1 MNAACKKL
9 RQSKSSVSCCYYQ
22 NVGDLLTPNNFGW
35 DKAQDIE
42 NLHELGQKHKV
53 CPYFLQR
60 NRTEFAD
67 LILMP
72 YNYLFDEK
80 LRTNFKVRFEDA
92 VVIMDEAHN
101 VVKIA
106 EDVASFDLS
115 LAALL

>member
-1 MNAACKKL
+1 
-9 RQSKSSVSCCYYQ
+9 
-22 NVGDLLTPNNFGW
+22 
-35 DKAQDIE
+35 
-42 NLHELGQKHKV
+42 
-53 CPYFLQR
+53 
-60 NRTEFAD
+60 
-67 LILMP
+67 MP